1 MRLKSGILGL
11 GLLSV
16 ACGAYAF
23 PAQDAVRII
32 VKYKQQVKNNAALK
46 TQIAQYAQLPVK
58 EMKPMANGAYSL
70 ILNSAT
76 VSSAQS
82 DSDELTNLVLERL
95 RKNPEVLYA
104 VKDKVGHF
112 VPVPD
117 PQLIQNTVDLLSH
130 ESQWDEFTRPS
141 GVMLESKPGS
151 RDGAWA
157 YTTGLAKKPVV
168 VAVLDTGIALNDSL
182 INNLVKDNDGKVWG
196 WNFAANNADLTDE
209 TKSFHGTHV
218 AGTIAG
224 YGSVMSGMGEDLKV
238 LPIKIP
244 GASGMF
250 YESAVINAIYWS
262 VGGDVPGVP
271 TNIHPA
277 KVLNMSFGVDRG
289 PKDEIDYCDQA
300 LQEAVFFARKK
311 GAVLAVAAGNDNLWE
326 HFNAPGVC
334 NGTIKVASTGPEGL
348 RSYFSNYGPS
358 VTLAAPGGDKRY
370 GIWGGILS
378 TVNPGGG
385 YNGSGFD
392 YYQGTSMAT
401 PHVAGVAGLI
411 FSASEKTLTPE
422 QIEQIL
428 YTTTHE
434 FGVSN
439 DANKSCVGKKP
450 CGHGI
455 LDAENAV
462 KAALASYDILLSAP
476 TLENL
481 ATKECGE
488 HELMP
493 AKRRVSVNGM
503 VWVRNQTGCQSE
515 ASYQKPHVTQS
526 KDGNIAV
533 SYGSVSYQ
541 LDQSAYKS
549 CHVIGYDG
557 VGCYW

>member
-1 MRLKSGILGL
+1 MFKSGILGL
-11 GLLSV
+11 GLLSIAHGV
-16 ACGAYAF
+16 FAS
-23 PAQDAVRII
+23 PDHDTVRLII
-32 VKYKQQVKNNAALK
+32 KYKEQITSVSSLK
-46 TQIAQYAQLPVK
+46 SQIKQLTQLPVK
-58 EMKPMANGAYSL
+58 ELNPMANGAFLLILDSTNSALVNEDEEDTASL
-70 ILNSAT
+70 I
-76 VSSAQS
+76 
-82 DSDELTNLVLERL
+82 LERL
-95 RKNPEVLYA
+95 RKNPQVLYA
-104 VKDKVGHF
+104 VKDRVSYFK
-112 VPVPD
+112 PVPD
-117 PQLIQNTVDLLSH
+117 PEILGTGNILSH
-130 ESQWDEFTRPS
+130 ESQWDEFSRPA
-141 GVMLESKPGS
+141 GIMLESKPGF

-157 YTTGLAKKPVV
+157 YTTGLSKKPIV

-182 INNLVKDNDGKVWG
+182 LNNLVKDNAGNLWG
-196 WNFAANNADLTDE
+196 WNFAGNNNNLIDE
-209 TKSFHGTHV
+209 TRSYHGTHV

-224 YGSVMSGMGEDLKV
+224 YGGIMSGMGEDLKI
-238 LPIKIP
+238 LPLKIP
-244 GASGMF
+244 AANGMF
-250 YESAVINAIYWS
+250 YESSVINAIYWA

-277 KVLNMSFGVDRG
+277 KILNMSFGVDRG

-326 HFNAPGVC
+326 HFNAPAIC
-334 NGTIKVASTGPEGL
+334 NGTIKVASTGPEGF

-370 GIWGGILS
+370 GTWGGILS

-392 YYQGTSMAT
+392 FYQGTSMAT

-411 FSASEKTLTPE
+411 FAASETVLSPE
-422 QIEQIL
+422 HVEQLL
-428 YTTTHE
+428 YTTTHD

-462 KAALASYDILLSAP
+462 KAAAAGYDVLFSAP
-476 TLENL
+476 KTDSLGIKDCGKNVLTLSKTRIVSEGGVWIQNQ
-481 ATKECGE
+481 ATC
-488 HELMP
+488 
-493 AKRRVSVNGM
+493 
-503 VWVRNQTGCQSE
+503 E
-515 ASYQKPHVTQS
+515 AAESLQKPHVAQT
-526 KDGNIAV
+526 KNGNIIAY
-533 SYGSVSYQ
+533 YGSISYQ

-557 VGCYW
+557 VGCYL

>member
-1 MRLKSGILGL
+1 MHFKSGILGL
-11 GLLSV
+11 GLLSM
-16 ACGAYAF
+16 AQGAFAI
-23 PAQDAVRII
+23 PSQDTMRII
-32 VKYKQQVKNNAALK
+32 IKYKQQMKNSAALK
-46 TQIAQYAQLPVK
+46 AQITQFAQLPVQ
-58 EMKPMANGAYSL
+58 EINPMANGAYSL
-70 ILNSAT
+70 ILHAPAT
-76 VSSAQS
+76 ASVKEG
-82 DSDELTNLVLERL
+82 DEDLTALVLARL
-95 RKNPEVLYA
+95 RKNPDVLYA
-104 VKDKVGHF
+104 VKDRVGHF
-112 VPVPD
+112 IPVPD
-117 PQLIQNTVDLLSH
+117 PALQSTTVDLLSH
-130 ESQWDEFTRPS
+130 ESQWDEFARPA

-168 VAVLDTGIALNDSL
+168 IAVLDTGISLNDSL
-182 INNLVKDNDGKVWG
+182 INNLVKDSEGNVWG
-196 WNFAANNADLTDE
+196 WNFAANNNDIRDE
-209 TKSFHGTHV
+209 TKSYHGTHV

-262 VGGDVPGVP
+262 VGADVPGVP

-289 PKDEIDYCDQA
+289 PKDEVDYCDQA

-326 HFNAPGVC
+326 HFNAPGIC

-358 VTLAAPGGDKRY
+358 ITLAAPGGDKRY

-411 FSASEKTLTPE
+411 FSASDKTLTPE

-434 FGVSN
+434 FGIN
-439 DANKSCVGKKP
+439 EDPNKSCIGRKP

-462 KAALASYDILLSAP
+462 KAALAYYDVMFSAP
-476 TLENL
+476 KLDNL
-481 ATKECGE
+481 AIKECGKNG
-488 HELMP
+488 LIP
-493 AKRRVSVNGM
+493 GKNRVYANGA
-503 VWVRNQTGCQSE
+503 VWIQNHVGCES
-515 ASYQKPHVTQS
+515 
-526 KDGNIAV
+526 AV
-533 SYGSVSYQ
+533 SYQNPHVIKAKDGGILVSYGAVRYR
-541 LDQSAYKS
+541 LDQTAYKS
-549 CHVIGYDG
+549 CQVIGYDG
-557 VGCYW
+557 IGCHL

>member
-1 MRLKSGILGL
+1 MFKSGILGL
-11 GLLSV
+11 GLLSIAHGV
-16 ACGAYAF
+16 FAS
-23 PAQDAVRII
+23 PDHDTVRLII
-32 VKYKQQVKNNAALK
+32 KYKEQITSVSSLK
-46 TQIAQYAQLPVK
+46 SQIKQLTQLPVK
-58 EMKPMANGAYSL
+58 ELNPMANGAFLLILDSTNSALVNEDEEDTASL
-70 ILNSAT
+70 I
-76 VSSAQS
+76 
-82 DSDELTNLVLERL
+82 LERL
-95 RKNPEVLYA
+95 RKNPQVLYA
-104 VKDKVGHF
+104 VKDRVSYFK
-112 VPVPD
+112 PVPD
-117 PQLIQNTVDLLSH
+117 PEILGTGNILSH
-130 ESQWDEFTRPS
+130 ESQWDEFSRPA
-141 GVMLESKPGS
+141 GIMLESKPGF

-157 YTTGLAKKPVV
+157 YTTGLSKKPIV

-182 INNLVKDNDGKVWG
+182 LNNLVKDNAGNLWG
-196 WNFAANNADLTDE
+196 WNFAGNNNNLIDE
-209 TKSFHGTHV
+209 TRSYHGTHV

-224 YGSVMSGMGEDLKV
+224 YGGIMSGMGEDLKI
-238 LPIKIP
+238 LPLKIP
-244 GASGMF
+244 AANGMF
-250 YESAVINAIYWS
+250 YESSVINAIYWA

-277 KVLNMSFGVDRG
+277 KILNMSFGVDRG

-326 HFNAPGVC
+326 HFNAPAIC
-334 NGTIKVASTGPEGL
+334 NGTIKVASTGPEGF

-370 GIWGGILS
+370 GTWGGILS

-392 YYQGTSMAT
+392 FYQGTSMAT

-411 FSASEKTLTPE
+411 FAASETVLSPE
-422 QIEQIL
+422 HVEQLL
-428 YTTTHE
+428 YTTTHD

-462 KAALASYDILLSAP
+462 KAAAAGYDVLFSAP
-476 TLENL
+476 KMDSLGIKDCGKNVLTLSKTRIVSEGGVWIQNQ
-481 ATKECGE
+481 ATC
-488 HELMP
+488 
-493 AKRRVSVNGM
+493 
-503 VWVRNQTGCQSE
+503 E
-515 ASYQKPHVTQS
+515 AAESLQKPHVAQT
-526 KDGNIAV
+526 KNGNIIAY
-533 SYGSVSYQ
+533 YGSISYQ

-557 VGCYW
+557 VGCYL